1 MIYKFLFAYL
11 ILINLVAV
19 ILTVYDKSAAIG
31 HKRRI
36 RESTLLMVSVFG
48 GSIFMLLTMLF
59 IRHKTRHP
67 KFMYGIPLIIIIEL
81 ILIALVVNML

>member
-1 MIYKFLFAYL
+1 MI
-11 ILINLVAV
+11 AV
-19 ILTVYDKSAAIG
+19 YITIYDKMAAIR

-48 GSIFMLLTMLF
+48 GSVFMLLTLLL
-59 IRHKTRHP
+59 IRHKTRHH

-81 ILIALVVNML
+81 IIIALVVNML

>member
-11 ILINLVAV
+11 ILINMIVV
-19 ILTVYDKSAAIG
+19 YITIYDKMAAIR

-48 GSIFMLLTMLF
+48 GSVFMLLTMLL
-59 IRHKTRHP
+59 IRHKTRHH

-81 ILIALVVNML
+81 ILIALFVNML

>member
-1 MIYKFLFAYL
+1 MI
-11 ILINLVAV
+11 AV
-19 ILTVYDKSAAIG
+19 YITIYDKMAAIR

-48 GSIFMLLTMLF
+48 GSVFMLLTMLL
-59 IRHKTRHP
+59 IRHKTRHH

-81 ILIALVVNML
+81 ILIALFVNML